1 MYLKKQY
8 QPTKTSQTNQTL
20 IIQQTKLC
28 TSVKRNINSIKNNMK
43 SFFKTTLAVFV
54 ALILFSVVSTILS
67 IMMLGAFA
75 AIGSTETSLQEN
87 SVLKISLSG
96 TLVERVNENSFDYM
110 LGQIDGTQTVIGLND
125 LRSSLDKAA
134 DSKQIKAL
142 YLECG
147 SLASAPA
154 SAEELRSLIENFKT
168 ESGKPVYAYG
178 DNYSQSAYWIASVA
192 DTMFL
197 NPQGTIGLVGMATQ
211 IPFFREALDK
221 LGVKMEIFK
230 VGTFKSAVEP
240 YILDEISEPNR
251 LQNQRMLDGMWS
263 AIVEDIATSRAIPTD
278 NVNRFVNEGMV
289 FGEPADIIQ
298 LGLID
303 GLKYRSE
310 FTSMLK
316 DQLGKDIKF
325 VSLKKMKNVPSTDK
339 FSMNKVA
346 VLYATGEIDTGAEGE
361 MNSSDIVKELNRLA
375 DNDNVKAVV
384 LRVNSPGG
392 SAFGSEQMWFAA
404 KQLRAKKPL
413 IVSMSDYAA
422 SGGYYMSCIADTIVA
437 QPTTLTGSIGIFGMF
452 PNFEGIAD
460 KIGVNFSTVKTNE
473 LSDFG
478 NTMRPM
484 TASERVILQNYI
496 NRGYELFISR
506 CAEGRDVSGDEIKRV
521 AEGRVWTGADALK
534 LGLVDVLG
542 GLDDAIAIAAQKAD
556 LTDNYAVAEYP
567 AQKDALTELLE
578 QLTGEDLSVSLL
590 KWQLRNHPELSTLN
604 SQLSTLNMQGAQA
617 IMPYRVEL

>member
-1 MYLKKQY
+1 M
-8 QPTKTSQTNQTL
+8 
-20 IIQQTKLC
+20 
-28 TSVKRNINSIKNNMK
+28 KN
-43 SFFKTTLAVFV
+43 FFKTTLAVFV
-54 ALILFSVVSTILS
+54 ALILFSVVSGIVSISMLS
-67 IMMLGAFA
+67 AFA
-75 AIGSTETSLQEN
+75 AIGTAETSLEEN
-87 SVLKISLSG
+87 SVLRINLSG
-96 TLVERVNENSFDYM
+96 SLVERVNE
-110 LGQIDGTQTVIGLND
+110 DGLEYLLAQANNQPTPLGLND
-125 LRSSLDKAA
+125 LRSALDKAA
-134 DSKQIKAL
+134 KSDQIEGV
-142 YLECG
+142 YLNCG
-147 SLASAPA
+147 SLSASPA
-154 SAEELRSLIENFKT
+154 SAQELRTLLENFKT
-168 ESGKPVYAYG
+168 ESGKPIYAYG
-178 DNYSQSAYWIASVA
+178 DNYSQSAYWVASVA
-192 DTMFL
+192 DTLIL

-211 IPFFREALDK
+211 IPFFREALEK

-251 LQNQRMLDGMWS
+251 LQNEKMLNGIWS
-263 AIVEDIATSRAIPTD
+263 EMIADITASRSISAD
-278 NVNRFVNEGMV
+278 DVNRFVDEGMV
-289 FGEPADIIQ
+289 FGESSDIVQ

-303 GLKYRSE
+303 GLKYRNE
-310 FTSMLK
+310 MTVFLKEQFGQDYKML
-316 DQLGKDIKF
+316 
-325 VSLKKMKNVPSTDK
+325 SLKQMKSAPSTDK

-346 VLYATGEIDTGAEGE
+346 VLYAVGEIDSGSEGE
-361 MNSSDIVKELNRLA
+361 MNSEDIVKELNRLA
-375 DNDNVKAVV
+375 DNDDVKAVV

-452 PNFEGIAD
+452 PNFAGVTDKLGI
-460 KIGVNFSTVKTNE
+460 NFSIVKTNE

-484 TASERVILQNYI
+484 TASERAILQNYI

-506 CAEGRDVSGDEIKRV
+506 CAEGRNTTNDEIKLV
-521 AEGRVWTGADALK
+521 AEGRVWTGADALY

-542 GLDDAIAIAAQKAD
+542 GLDEAIAIAATKAN

-567 AQKDALTELLE
+567 KQKDALTQLLE
-578 QLTGEDLSVSLL
+578 DLTGEELSTRLL
-590 KWQLRNHPELSTLN
+590 QWQIRKNPEFSTLN
-604 SQLSTLNMQGAQA
+604 SQLSILNMQGAQA

>member
-1 MYLKKQY
+1 M
-8 QPTKTSQTNQTL
+8 
-20 IIQQTKLC
+20 
-28 TSVKRNINSIKNNMK
+28 KN
-43 SFFKTTLAVFV
+43 FFKTTLAVFV
-54 ALILFSVVSTILS
+54 ALILFSFVSGILS

-75 AIGSTETSLQEN
+75 AIGSAETTLQNN
-87 SVLKISLSG
+87 SVLKIDLTGSLE
-96 TLVERVNENSFDYM
+96 ERVNEDDLNFL
-110 LGQIDGTQTVIGLND
+110 LGQINGEQTIVGLND

-134 DSKQIKAL
+134 KSDQITAL
-142 YLECG
+142 YLNCG
-147 SLASAPA
+147 SLAASPA
-154 SAEELRSLIENFKT
+154 SAQELRSLIENFKI

-178 DNYSQSAYWIASVA
+178 DNYSQAAYWIASVA

-197 NPQGTIGLVGMATQ
+197 NPQGTIGLSGMATQ

-251 LQNQRMLDGMWS
+251 LQNQRMLDGIWS
-263 AIVEDIATSRAIPTD
+263 EMIADITSSRPTSAD
-278 NVNRFVNEGMV
+278 DINRFVDEGMM
-289 FGEPADIIQ
+289 FGETSDIVQ
-298 LGLID
+298 LGLVD

-310 FTSMLK
+310 MTDMLK
-316 DQLGKDIKF
+316 QDLGENIKF
-325 VSLKKMKNVPSTDK
+325 VSLKKMKKVPSADK

-346 VLYATGEIDTGAEGE
+346 VLYAVGDIDSGSEGQMKSE
-361 MNSSDIVKELNRLA
+361 NIVKELNRLA
-375 DNDNVKAVV
+375 DNDDVKAVV

-452 PNFEGIAD
+452 PNFEGIVD
-460 KIGVNFSTVKTNE
+460 KIGVNFSVVKTNE

-484 TASERVILQNYI
+484 TDSERIILQNYI
-496 NRGYELFISR
+496 NRGYELFVSR
-506 CAEGRDVSGDEIKRV
+506 CAEGRNTTNDEIKRI
-521 AEGRVWTGADALK
+521 AEGRVWTGADALSI
-534 LGLVDVLG
+534 GLVDVLG
-542 GLDDAIAIAAQKAD
+542 GLDDAIAIAAQKAG
-556 LTDNYAVAEYP
+556 LTDNYAIAEYP
-567 AQKDALTELLE
+567 VQKDALTQLLE
-578 QLTGEDLSVSLL
+578 DLTGESFTTTIL
-590 KWQLRNHPELSTLN
+590 KWQLRQNPEFSTLN
-604 SQLSTLNMQGAQA
+604 SQLSTLNLQGAQA

>member
-1 MYLKKQY
+1 
-8 QPTKTSQTNQTL
+8 
-20 IIQQTKLC
+20 
-28 TSVKRNINSIKNNMK
+28 MK

-54 ALILFSVVSTILS
+54 ALILFSVVSGIIS
-67 IMMLGAFA
+67 VAMLGAFA
-75 AIGSTETSLQEN
+75 AIGTAETQLKEN
-87 SVLKISLSG
+87 SVLEIKLSG
-96 TLVERVNENSFDYM
+96 TLTERVSEDLFE
-110 LGQIDGTQTVIGLND
+110 LEAVLLTIDETQTLLGLND
-125 LRSSLDKAA
+125 IRASLDKAA
-134 DSKQIKAL
+134 DSDQIIGV
-142 YLECG
+142 YLNCG
-147 SLASAPA
+147 SLTASPA
-154 SAEELRSLIENFKT
+154 SAQELRTLLENFKT
-168 ESGKPVYAYG
+168 ESGKPIYAYG
-178 DNYSQSAYWIASVA
+178 DNYSQAAYWVASVA

-251 LQNQRMLDGMWS
+251 LQNEKMLNGIWS
-263 AIVEDIATSRAIPTD
+263 EMIADITASRSISAD
-278 NVNRFVNEGMV
+278 DVNRFVNEGMV
-289 FGEPADIIQ
+289 FGNPSDIVQ
-298 LGLID
+298 LGLVD
-303 GLKYRSE
+303 ELKYRNE
-310 FTSMLK
+310 MTAFLK
-316 DQLGKDIKF
+316 EQFGRTYKS
-325 VSLKKMKNVPSTDK
+325 VSLRQMKSVPSTDK

-346 VLYATGEIDTGAEGE
+346 VLYAVGEIDSNAAGE
-361 MNSSDIVKELNRLA
+361 MDSEKIVRELNRLA
-375 DNDNVKAVV
+375 DNDDVKAVV

-404 KQLRAKKPL
+404 KQLRARKPL

-452 PNFEGIAD
+452 PNFAGVTD
-460 KIGVNFSTVKTNE
+460 KLGVNFSTVKTNE

-484 TASERVILQNYI
+484 TDSERIILQNYI

-506 CAEGRDVSGDEIKRV
+506 CAEGRNTSNDEIKRV
-521 AEGRVWTGADALK
+521 AEGRVWTGADALS

-542 GLDDAIAIAAQKAD
+542 GLDEAIAIAASKAG

-567 AQKDALTELLE
+567 KQKDELTQILE
-578 QLTGEDLSVSLL
+578 KLTGESLTTILL
-590 KWQLRNHPELSTLN
+590 KSKLANTELSFLIPH
-604 SQLSTLNMQGAQA
+604 SSFHIPQGAQA

>member
-1 MYLKKQY
+1 M
-8 QPTKTSQTNQTL
+8 
-20 IIQQTKLC
+20 
-28 TSVKRNINSIKNNMK
+28 KN
-43 SFFKTTLAVFV
+43 FFKTTLAVFV
-54 ALILFSVVSTILS
+54 ALILFSIVSGILS

-75 AIGSTETSLQEN
+75 AIGSAETTLQNN
-87 SVLKISLSG
+87 SVLKIDLTGSLE
-96 TLVERVNENSFDYM
+96 ERVNEDDLNFL
-110 LGQIDGTQTVIGLND
+110 LGQINGEQTIVGLND

-134 DSKQIKAL
+134 KSDQITAL
-142 YLECG
+142 YLNCG
-147 SLASAPA
+147 SLAASPA
-154 SAEELRSLIENFKT
+154 SAQELRSLIENFKI
-168 ESGKPVYAYG
+168 ESGKPIYAYG
-178 DNYSQSAYWIASVA
+178 DNYSQAAYWIASVA

-211 IPFFREALDK
+211 IPFFRKALDK

-251 LQNQRMLDGMWS
+251 LQNQRMLDGIWFEMIADITSSRPTS
-263 AIVEDIATSRAIPTD
+263 ADDI
-278 NVNRFVNEGMV
+278 NRFVDEGMM
-289 FGEPADIIQ
+289 FGETSDIVQ
-298 LGLID
+298 LGLVD

-310 FTSMLK
+310 MTNMLK
-316 DQLGKDIKF
+316 QDLGENIKF

-346 VLYATGEIDTGAEGE
+346 VLYAVGDIDSGSEGQMKSE
-361 MNSSDIVKELNRLA
+361 NIVKELNRLA
-375 DNDNVKAVV
+375 DNDDVKAVV

-404 KQLRAKKPL
+404 KQLREKKPL

-452 PNFEGIAD
+452 PNFEGIVD
-460 KIGVNFSTVKTNE
+460 KIGVNFSVVKTNE

-484 TASERVILQNYI
+484 TASERIILQNYI
-496 NRGYELFISR
+496 NRGYELFVSR
-506 CAEGRDVSGDEIKRV
+506 CAEGRNTSNDEIKRI
-521 AEGRVWTGADALK
+521 AEGRVWTGADALSI
-534 LGLVDVLG
+534 GLVDVLG
-542 GLDDAIAIAAQKAD
+542 GLDDAIAIAAEKAG
-556 LTDNYAVAEYP
+556 LTDNYAIAEYP
-567 AQKDALTELLE
+567 VQKDALTQLLE
-578 QLTGEDLSVSLL
+578 DLTGEELSTRLL
-590 KWQLRNHPELSTLN
+590 QWQIRKNPEFSTLN
-604 SQLSTLNMQGAQA
+604 SQLSILNMQGAQA

>member
-1 MYLKKQY
+1 
-8 QPTKTSQTNQTL
+8 
-20 IIQQTKLC
+20 
-28 TSVKRNINSIKNNMK
+28 MK
-43 SFFKTTLAVFV
+43 SFLKTTLAVFV
-54 ALILFSVVSTILS
+54 ALILFSIVSGILS

-75 AIGSTETSLQEN
+75 ALGSTETSLQDN
-87 SVLKISLSG
+87 SVLKINLSG

-125 LRSSLDKAA
+125 LRSALDKAA
-134 DSKQIKAL
+134 QADEIKAL
-142 YLECG
+142 YLNCG

-178 DNYSQSAYWIASVA
+178 DNYSQAAYWIASVA

-197 NPQGTIGLVGMATQ
+197 NPQGTIGLVGMVTQ
-211 IPFFREALDK
+211 IPFFHKALDK

-263 AIVEDIATSRAIPTD
+263 AIVEDIATSRSISAD
-278 NVNRFVNEGMV
+278 NVNHFVNEGMV
-289 FGEPADIIQ
+289 FGEPTDIIQ

-316 DQLGKDIKF
+316 EELGKDIKF
-325 VSLKKMKNVPSTDK
+325 VSLSKMKNAPSSDK

-346 VLYATGEIDTGAEGE
+346 VLYAIGEIDSGAENE
-361 MNSSDIVKELNRLA
+361 MNSEDIVKELNRLA
-375 DNDNVKAVV
+375 DNDDVKAVV

-452 PNFEGIAD
+452 PNFAGVAD

-473 LSDFG
+473 LADLG

-484 TASERVILQNYI
+484 TNSERAIIQNHV

-506 CAEGRDVSGDEIKRV
+506 CAEGRGVSCDEIKQV
-521 AEGRVWTGADALK
+521 AEGRVWTGADALE

-542 GLDDAIAIAAQKAD
+542 GLDDAIAIAAQKAE
-556 LTDNYAVAEYP
+556 LTDNYAIAEYP
-567 AQKDALTELLE
+567 KQKDALTQLLE
-578 QLTGEDLSVSLL
+578 DLTGESLTTTLL
-590 KWQLRNHPELSTLN
+590 KSKLLNTELSFLISN
-604 SQLSTLNMQGAQA
+604 SSFLIPQGAQA

>member
-1 MYLKKQY
+1 
-8 QPTKTSQTNQTL
+8 
-20 IIQQTKLC
+20 
-28 TSVKRNINSIKNNMK
+28 MK

-54 ALILFSVVSTILS
+54 ALILFSVVSGIIS
-67 IMMLGAFA
+67 VAMFGAFA
-75 AIGSTETSLQEN
+75 AIGTAETQLKEN
-87 SVLKISLSG
+87 SVLEIKLSG
-96 TLVERVNENSFDYM
+96 TLTERVNEDLFELEDV
-110 LGQIDGTQTVIGLND
+110 LLTIDETQPTPLGLNN
-125 LRSSLDKAA
+125 LRSALDKAA
-134 DSKQIKAL
+134 NSDQIEGV
-142 YLECG
+142 YLNCG
-147 SLASAPA
+147 SLSASPA
-154 SAEELRSLIENFKT
+154 SAQELRSLLENFKT
-168 ESGKPVYAYG
+168 ESGKPIYAYG
-178 DNYSQSAYWIASVA
+178 DNYSQAAYWIASVA

-211 IPFFREALDK
+211 IPFFRQALDK

-251 LQNQRMLDGMWS
+251 LQNEKMLNGIWS
-263 AIVEDIATSRAIPTD
+263 EMLADITSSRSISVD
-278 NVNRFVNEGMV
+278 NVNRFVDEGMM
-289 FGEPADIIQ
+289 FGNPSDIVQ

-303 GLKYRSE
+303 DLKYRNEMADFLDEQFGERHKS
-310 FTSMLK
+310 
-316 DQLGKDIKF
+316 
-325 VSLKKMKNVPSTDK
+325 VSLRQMKSVPSTDK
-339 FSMNKVA
+339 FSVNKVA
-346 VLYATGEIDTGAEGE
+346 VLYAVGEIDSNAAGE
-361 MNSSDIVKELNRLA
+361 MDSEKIVTELNRLA
-375 DNDNVKAVV
+375 DNDDVKAVV

-404 KQLRAKKPL
+404 KQLRARKPL

-452 PNFEGIAD
+452 PNFAGVTDKLGI
-460 KIGVNFSTVKTNE
+460 NFSTVKTNE

-484 TASERVILQNYI
+484 TDSERVILQNYI

-506 CAEGRDVSGDEIKRV
+506 CAEGRNTSNDEIKLV
-521 AEGRVWTGADALK
+521 AEGRVWTGADALS

-542 GLDDAIAIAAQKAD
+542 GLDEAIAIAATKAA

-567 AQKDALTELLE
+567 KQKDELTQLLE
-578 QLTGEDLSVSLL
+578 KLIGEDLSMHLL
-590 KWQLRNHPELSTLN
+590 QWQIRKNPELSILN
-604 SQLSTLNMQGAQA
+604 SQFSILNMQGAQA

>member
-1 MYLKKQY
+1 M
-8 QPTKTSQTNQTL
+8 KT
-20 IIQQTKLC
+20 
-28 TSVKRNINSIKNNMK
+28 
-43 SFFKTTLAVFV
+43 FFKTTLAVFV
-54 ALILFSVVSTILS
+54 ALILFSIVSSIISIAMLS
-67 IMMLGAFA
+67 AFA
-75 AIGSTETSLQEN
+75 AIGTTETTLQNN
-87 SVLKISLSG
+87 SVLKINLSG
-96 TLVERVNENSFDYM
+96 SLTERVNE
-110 LGQIDGTQTVIGLND
+110 DGLEYILAQANNQPTPLGLND
-125 LRSSLDKAA
+125 LRSALDKATT
-134 DSKQIKAL
+134 SNQIEGI
-142 YLECG
+142 YLNCG
-147 SLASAPA
+147 SLSASPA
-154 SAEELRSLIENFKT
+154 SAQELRTLLENFKT
-168 ESGKPVYAYG
+168 ESGKPIYAYG
-178 DNYSQSAYWIASVA
+178 DNYSQAAYWIASVA
-192 DTMFL
+192 DTIFL

-251 LQNQRMLDGMWS
+251 LQNEKMLNSIWS
-263 AIVEDIATSRAIPTD
+263 EMIADITASRSISAND
-278 NVNRFVNEGMV
+278 VNRFVDEGMM
-289 FGEPADIIQ
+289 FGEPSNIVQ

-303 GLKYRSE
+303 GLKYRNEMTTFLEEQFGEDAKS
-310 FTSMLK
+310 
-316 DQLGKDIKF
+316 I
-325 VSLKKMKNVPSTDK
+325 SLKEMKSVPSADK

-346 VLYATGEIDTGAEGE
+346 VLYAVGDIDSGAENE
-361 MNSSDIVKELNRLA
+361 MNSEDIVKELNRLA
-375 DNDNVKAVV
+375 DNDDVKAVV

-452 PNFEGIAD
+452 PNFAGVTD

-484 TASERVILQNYI
+484 TDSERVILQNYI

-506 CAEGRDVSGDEIKRV
+506 CAEGRNTSNDEIKLV
-521 AEGRVWTGADALK
+521 AEGRVWTGADALS
-534 LGLVDVLG
+534 LGLIDVLG
-542 GLDDAIAIAAQKAD
+542 GLDEAIAIAATKAN
-556 LTDNYAVAEYP
+556 LTDNYTVAEYP
-567 AQKDALTELLE
+567 KQKDAFTQLLE
-578 QLTGEDLSVSLL
+578 DLTGGSLTTILL
-590 KWQLRNHPELSTLN
+590 KSKLTN
-604 SQLSTLNMQGAQA
+604 SQLSILNFIAKGSKTFGSQFSILNMQGAQT

>member
-1 MYLKKQY
+1 M
-8 QPTKTSQTNQTL
+8 
-20 IIQQTKLC
+20 
-28 TSVKRNINSIKNNMK
+28 KN
-43 SFFKTTLAVFV
+43 FFKTTLAVFV
-54 ALILFSVVSTILS
+54 ALILFSVVSGIVSVAMLS
-67 IMMLGAFA
+67 ALA
-75 AIGSTETSLQEN
+75 AIGTNETALQEN
-87 SVLKISLSG
+87 SVLKINLSG
-96 TLVERVNENSFDYM
+96 SLTERVNE
-110 LGQIDGTQTVIGLND
+110 DGLEYILAQANNQPTPLGLND
-125 LRSSLDKAA
+125 LRSALDKAA
-134 DSKQIKAL
+134 TSDQIEGV
-142 YLECG
+142 YLNCG
-147 SLASAPA
+147 SLSASPA
-154 SAEELRSLIENFKT
+154 SAQELRSLLENFKT
-168 ESGKPVYAYG
+168 ESGKPIYAYG
-178 DNYSQSAYWIASVA
+178 DNYSQAAYWIASVA

-251 LQNQRMLDGMWS
+251 LQNEKMLNGIWS
-263 AIVEDIATSRAIPTD
+263 EMIADITASRSISAD
-278 NVNRFVNEGMV
+278 DVNRFVNEGMM
-289 FGEPADIIQ
+289 FGEPSDIVQ

-303 GLKYRSE
+303 GLKYRNEMTVFLEEQFGENSK
-310 FTSMLK
+310 S
-316 DQLGKDIKF
+316 
-325 VSLKKMKNVPSTDK
+325 VSLKQMKSVPSTDK

-346 VLYATGEIDTGAEGE
+346 VLYAVGDIDSGAEGE
-361 MNSSDIVKELNRLA
+361 MNSEDIVKELNRLA
-375 DNDNVKAVV
+375 DNDDVKAVV

-452 PNFEGIAD
+452 PNFAGVAD

-473 LSDFG
+473 IADLG

-484 TASERVILQNYI
+484 TDSERVILQNYI

-506 CAEGRDVSGDEIKRV
+506 CAEGRNTSNDEIKLV
-521 AEGRVWTGADALK
+521 AEGRVWTGADALE

-542 GLDDAIAIAAQKAD
+542 GLNEAIAIAATKAN

-567 AQKDALTELLE
+567 KQKDALTQILE
-578 QLTGEDLSVSLL
+578 DLTGE
-590 KWQLRNHPELSTLN
+590 ELSTRLLQWQIRKNPEFSILN
-604 SQLSTLNMQGAQA
+604 SQFSILNMQGAQA

>member
-1 MYLKKQY
+1 
-8 QPTKTSQTNQTL
+8 
-20 IIQQTKLC
+20 
-28 TSVKRNINSIKNNMK
+28 MK

-54 ALILFSVVSTILS
+54 ALILFSVVSGIIS
-67 IMMLGAFA
+67 VAMLGAFA
-75 AIGSTETSLQEN
+75 AIGTAETQLKEN
-87 SVLKISLSG
+87 SVLEIKLSG
-96 TLVERVNENSFDYM
+96 TLTERVNEDRFE
-110 LGQIDGTQTVIGLND
+110 LEAVLLTIDETQTLLGLND
-125 LRSSLDKAA
+125 IRSSIKKATNA
-134 DSKQIKAL
+134 DEIKAI
-142 YLECG
+142 YLNCG
-147 SLASAPA
+147 SLTASPA
-154 SAEELRSLIENFKT
+154 SAQELRTLLENFKT

-178 DNYSQSAYWIASVA
+178 DNYSQAAYWVASVA

-211 IPFFREALDK
+211 IPFFRQALDK

-251 LQNQRMLDGMWS
+251 LQNEKMLNGIWS
-263 AIVEDIATSRAIPTD
+263 EMIADITASRSISAD
-278 NVNRFVNEGMV
+278 DVNRFVDEGMV
-289 FGEPADIIQ
+289 FGNPSDIVQ
-298 LGLID
+298 LGLVD
-303 GLKYRSE
+303 ELKYRNE
-310 FTSMLK
+310 MTAFLK
-316 DQLGKDIKF
+316 EQFGGTYKS
-325 VSLKKMKNVPSTDK
+325 VSLRQMKTVPSTDK
-339 FSMNKVA
+339 FSVNKVA
-346 VLYATGEIDTGAEGE
+346 VLYVVGEIDSNAAGE
-361 MNSSDIVKELNRLA
+361 MDSEKIVRELNRLA
-375 DNDNVKAVV
+375 DNDDVKAVV

-404 KQLRAKKPL
+404 KQLRARKPL

-452 PNFEGIAD
+452 PNFAGVTD
-460 KIGVNFSTVKTNE
+460 KLGVNFSTVKTNE

-484 TASERVILQNYI
+484 TDSERVILQNYI

-506 CAEGRDVSGDEIKRV
+506 CAEGRNTSNDEIKRV
-521 AEGRVWTGADALK
+521 AEGRVWTGADALS

-542 GLDDAIAIAAQKAD
+542 GLDDAIAIAASKAG

-567 AQKDALTELLE
+567 KQKDELTQILE
-578 QLTGEDLSVSLL
+578 KLTGEDLSIRLL
-590 KWQLRNHPELSTLN
+590 QWQIRKNPELSILN
-604 SQLSTLNMQGAQA
+604 SQFSILNLQGAQA

>member
-1 MYLKKQY
+1 M
-8 QPTKTSQTNQTL
+8 
-20 IIQQTKLC
+20 
-28 TSVKRNINSIKNNMK
+28 KN
-43 SFFKTTLAVFV
+43 FFKITLAVFV
-54 ALILFSVVSTILS
+54 ALILFSVVSGIVS
-67 IMMLGAFA
+67 ISMLGAFA
-75 AIGSTETSLQEN
+75 AIGTAETSLEEN
-87 SVLKISLSG
+87 SVLRINLSG
-96 TLVERVNENSFDYM
+96 SLVERVNE
-110 LGQIDGTQTVIGLND
+110 DGLEYLLAQANNQPTPLGLND
-125 LRSSLDKAA
+125 LRSALDKAA
-134 DSKQIKAL
+134 KSDQIEGV
-142 YLECG
+142 YLNCG
-147 SLASAPA
+147 SLSASPA
-154 SAEELRSLIENFKT
+154 SAQELRTLLENFKT
-168 ESGKPVYAYG
+168 ESGKPIYAYG
-178 DNYSQSAYWIASVA
+178 DNYSQSAYWVASIA
-192 DTMFL
+192 DTLIL

-251 LQNQRMLDGMWS
+251 LQNEKMLNGIWS
-263 AIVEDIATSRAIPTD
+263 EMIADITASRSISAD
-278 NVNRFVNEGMV
+278 DVNRFVDEGMV
-289 FGEPADIIQ
+289 FGESSNIVQ

-303 GLKYRSE
+303 GLKYRNE
-310 FTSMLK
+310 MTVFLK
-316 DQLGKDIKF
+316 EQFGQDYKM
-325 VSLKKMKNVPSTDK
+325 VSLKQMKSAPSTDK

-346 VLYATGEIDTGAEGE
+346 ILYAVGEIDSGSEGE
-361 MNSSDIVKELNRLA
+361 MNSEDIVKELNRLA
-375 DNDNVKAVV
+375 DNDDVKAVV

-422 SGGYYMSCIADTIVA
+422 SGGYYISCIADTIVA

-452 PNFEGIAD
+452 PNFAGIAD

-473 LSDFG
+473 LSDMG

-506 CAEGRDVSGDEIKRV
+506 CAEGRNTSNDEIKLV
-521 AEGRVWTGADALK
+521 AEGRVWTGADALS

-542 GLDDAIAIAAQKAD
+542 GLDEAIAIAATKAN

-567 AQKDALTELLE
+567 KQKDALTQLLE
-578 QLTGEDLSVSLL
+578 DLTGEELSTRLL
-590 KWQLRNHPELSTLN
+590 QWQIRKNPEFSTLN
-604 SQLSTLNMQGAQA
+604 SQLSILNMQGAQA